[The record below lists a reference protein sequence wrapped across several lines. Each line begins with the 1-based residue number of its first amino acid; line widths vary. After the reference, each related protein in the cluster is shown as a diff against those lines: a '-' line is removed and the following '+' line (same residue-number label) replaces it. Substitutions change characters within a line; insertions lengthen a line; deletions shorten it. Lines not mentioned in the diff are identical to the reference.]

1 MSYVG
6 SYLIRC
12 PRQSRSFHPAHWLIC
27 SASCYTE
34 IGIDRLSLDRYKG
47 AEYKGSVP
55 GGLLEHLGE
64 QCRFP
69 PALRWTMASS
79 GPNGLEDV
87 FFWPD
92 CVCMG
97 WWESM
102 GK

>member
-12 PRQSRSFHPAHWLIC
+12 PPQSRSSRLSYWLMC
-27 SASCYTE
+27 SASCSTM
-34 IGIDRLSLDRYKG
+34 IGIDRLSWDRYKG
-47 AEYKGSVP
+47 AEYKGSYRVP
-55 GGLLEHLGE
+55 VRKTGE

-79 GPNGLEDV
+79 GPKGLEDV
-87 FFWPD
+87 FFWLD
-92 CVCMG
+92 YACIG